1 MKLSKV
7 FWLSAQCSKKTIS
20 ENHRLELAV
29 NDIFAPKMTIYHWQA
44 SQGKKYNSRLR
55 LHTRLQSNLFK
66 CKTLLEKLVDPNS
79 MQRQGRNNSYFS
91 HFTVECD
98 AQNFRLI

>member
-29 NDIFAPKMTIYHWQA
+29 NDIFAPKMTIYHCT
-44 SQGKKYNSRLR
+44 GKLAK
-55 LHTRLQSNLFK
+55 
-66 CKTLLEKLVDPNS
+66 EKNIILD
-79 MQRQGRNNSYFS
+79 
-91 HFTVECD
+91 
-98 AQNFRLI
+98 